1 MRREPRTWPWV
12 LSFQVMRMAAGRA
25 PTLIVLALWVLAGPV
40 GMAFSC
46 CASMCEGS
54 CAIGFPALQGPNA
67 ALFPLVAAIV
77 ALLIDRKS
85 TRLNSSHRTISYAV
99 F

>member
-1 MRREPRTWPWV
+1 
-12 LSFQVMRMAAGRA
+12 MAAGRA

-54 CAIGFPALQGPNA
+54 CATGFPSLQGPNA
-67 ALFPLVAAIV
+67 ALFPFVAATV
-77 ALLIDRKS
+77 ALLIGDP
-85 TRLNSSHRTISYAV
+85 RTAALRV
-99 F
+99 PEPPPKFLLVA